1 MNSPNRVIGF
11 VNAAHFI
18 DHYSML
24 IFAAAVIVMGP
35 ALGMAYSELLPY
47 ATPGFVAFG
56 AGSLLTGWL
65 GDRWS
70 RRHMM
75 VIFFAGIGASMIAVG
90 LVQTPLQLGAA
101 LLAIGLFASIYHPV
115 GTAMIVSYADRLGR
129 EMGLNGVWGN
139 LGVASS
145 ALVTGVVGQ
154 YLGWRFAFII
164 PGIVTVLIGAA
175 FALSVVHEDRTSSRQ
190 AAAQARVARNDMW
203 RVFVALLIVVLAVS
217 TTFNA
222 VTVALPKLF
231 AERLSDLTKSP
242 ALLGVIAA
250 CVYVFGAMTQYTIGK
265 LIDRYS
271 LKTVMLPLSF
281 MLAPFLYL
289 AATLS
294 NLPLILA
301 SIGIVMGAF
310 GQVTVNDAMVGKY
323 TAEEWRRVIEV
334 NLTAPFLMTKTVLP
348 AMRAQHYGRI
358 INISSSAGRM
368 VSTLGGAHYTA
379 SKAGLLGL
387 TRAAAKELGKFGI
400 TVNAICPGMIDTEL
414 TREHA
419 SDELLERLAASYP
432 VPRLGTAVEVADLIC
447 YAASEAAGYITGASF
462 DINGGDLMM

>member
-1 MNSPNRVIGF
+1 LQRGIRPMNSPARVIGF

-75 VIFFAGIGASMIAVG
+75 LIFFFGIGASMIAVG
-90 LVQTPLQLGAA
+90 LVRGPLELGAA
-101 LLAIGLFASIYHPV
+101 LLSIGLFASIYHPV

-145 ALVTGVVGQ
+145 ALVTGVIGQ
-154 YLGWRFAFII
+154 YLGWRWAFIV
-164 PGIVTVLIGAA
+164 PGLVTILTGLA
-175 FALSVVHEDRTSSRQ
+175 FMLTVVHEDRSGARQ
-190 AAAQARVARNDMW
+190 AAAQARVAKEDMW
-203 RVFVALLIVVLAVS
+203 RVILALLIVVIAIS

-231 AERLSDLTKSP
+231 AERLSGLTQSP

-250 CVYVFGAMTQYTIGK
+250 GVYVFGALTQYTIGK
-265 LIDRYS
+265 LLDRHS
-271 LKTVMLPLSF
+271 LKAVSLPLSF
-281 MLAPFLYL
+281 LLAPFLYMS
-289 AATLS
+289 AELS
-294 NLPLILA
+294 NLPLIVA
-301 SIGIVMGAF
+301 AIGIVMGAF

-323 TAEEWRRVIEV
+323 TSEEWRSRAYAVRYFV
-334 NLTAPFLMTKTVLP
+334 GFTAAGASVGLVAWLYQNGGFATMLHAFAGLCLLVVAAALILP
-348 AMRAQHYGRI
+348 AEIR
-358 INISSSAGRM
+358 
-368 VSTLGGAHYTA
+368 
-379 SKAGLLGL
+379 
-387 TRAAAKELGKFGI
+387 
-400 TVNAICPGMIDTEL
+400 
-414 TREHA
+414 
-419 SDELLERLAASYP
+419 
-432 VPRLGTAVEVADLIC
+432 VP
-447 YAASEAAGYITGASF
+447 AAGSR
-462 DINGGDLMM
+462 

>member
-1 MNSPNRVIGF
+1 MNVPGRVISF

-35 ALGMAYSELLPY
+35 ALGMAYSDLLPY
-47 ATPGFVAFG
+47 ATPGFIAFG

-75 VIFFAGIGASMIAVG
+75 VIFFVGIGASMISVG
-90 LVQTPLQLGAA
+90 FVQTPLQLGAA
-101 LLAIGLFASIYHPV
+101 LLSIGIFASIYHPV
-115 GTAMIVSYADRLGR
+115 GTAMIVSYADKLGR

-145 ALVTGVVGQ
+145 ALATGVIGQ

-164 PGIVTVLIGAA
+164 PGIITILIGIA
-175 FALSVVHEDRTSSRQ
+175 FASAVVHEDRKGSRQ
-190 AAAQARVARNDMW
+190 AAAQARVAKQDMW
-203 RVFVALLIVVLAVS
+203 RVILALLIVVIAIS

-231 AERLSDLTKSP
+231 AERLADLTRSP

-265 LIDRYS
+265 LLDRHS
-271 LKTVMLPLSF
+271 LKTVALPLSF
-281 MLAPFLYL
+281 VLAPLLYI
-289 AATLS
+289 AASLS
-294 NLPLILA
+294 DLPLILA

-323 TAEEWRRVIEV
+323 TSEEWRSRAYAVRYFVGFTAAGVSVGLVAWLYEHGGFV
-334 NLTAPFLMTKTVLP
+334 TMLHAFGALCLLTV
-348 AMRAQHYGRI
+348 
-358 INISSSAGRM
+358 
-368 VSTLGGAHYTA
+368 
-379 SKAGLLGL
+379 
-387 TRAAAKELGKFGI
+387 AAALILPHEIK
-400 TVNAICPGMIDTEL
+400 
-414 TREHA
+414 
-419 SDELLERLAASYP
+419 
-432 VPRLGTAVEVADLIC
+432 VPQVQ
-447 YAASEAAGYITGASF
+447 
-462 DINGGDLMM
+462 IN

>member
-1 MNSPNRVIGF
+1 MIQNSPSRVIAF

-18 DHYSML
+18 DHYAML

-47 ATPGFVAFG
+47 ATPGFIAFG

-75 VIFFAGIGASMIAVG
+75 VIFFLGIGASMISVG
-90 LVQTPLQLGAA
+90 LVQTPLQLGTA

-115 GTAMIVSYADRLGR
+115 GTAMIVSYAEKLGR

-145 ALVTGVVGQ
+145 ALVTGVIGQ
-154 YLGWRFAFII
+154 YLGWRLAFII
-164 PGIVTVLIGAA
+164 PGVVTMLIGIA
-175 FALSVVHEDRTSSRQ
+175 FALMVVHEDRTGSRQ
-190 AAAQARVARNDMW
+190 AAAQARVAKEDMW
-203 RVFVALLIVVLAVS
+203 RVILALLIVVIAIS

-231 AERLSDLTKSP
+231 AERLADMTGSP

-265 LIDRYS
+265 LLDRYS
-271 LKTVMLPLSF
+271 LKTVALPLSF

-294 NLPLILA
+294 NLPLILV

-323 TAEEWRRVIEV
+323 TSEQWRSRAYAVRYFV
-334 NLTAPFLMTKTVLP
+334 GFTA
-348 AMRAQHYGRI
+348 
-358 INISSSAGRM
+358 AGAS
-368 VSTLGGAHYTA
+368 VGLVAWLYEQGGFVTMLHAF
-379 SKAGLLGL
+379 AGLCLL
-387 TRAAAKELGKFGI
+387 AIAAAIILPREITVPATRA
-400 TVNAICPGMIDTEL
+400 N
-414 TREHA
+414 
-419 SDELLERLAASYP
+419 
-432 VPRLGTAVEVADLIC
+432 
-447 YAASEAAGYITGASF
+447 
-462 DINGGDLMM
+462 

>member
-1 MNSPNRVIGF
+1 MAALDRGDWLFGDIHWRHPVRTRIYNLPEPITGILMNSPSRVIGF

-18 DHYSML
+18 DHYAML

-56 AGSLLTGWL
+56 AGSLITGWL

-90 LVQTPLQLGAA
+90 FVETPLQLGAA
-101 LLAIGLFASIYHPV
+101 LLSIGIFASIYHPV
-115 GTAMIVSYADRLGR
+115 GTAIIVSYADKLGR

-145 ALVTGVVGQ
+145 ALVTGVIGQ
-154 YLGWRFAFII
+154 YLGWRWAFIV
-164 PGIVTVLIGAA
+164 PGIVTILIGMA
-175 FALSVVHEDRTSSRQ
+175 FAMTLVHEDRKGTKQ
-190 AAAQARVARNDMW
+190 AAAQARVAKQDMW
-203 RVFVALLIVVLAVS
+203 RGILALLIVVIAIS

-231 AERLSDLTKSP
+231 AERLADLTRSP
-242 ALLGVIAA
+242 ALLGAIAA
-250 CVYVFGAMTQYTIGK
+250 GVYVFGAMTQYTIGK
-265 LIDRYS
+265 LIDHYS

-281 MLAPFLYL
+281 MLAPFLYF

-294 NLPLILA
+294 NLPLIIA

-323 TAEEWRRVIEV
+323 TSEEWRSRAYAVRYFV
-334 NLTAPFLMTKTVLP
+334 GFTA
-348 AMRAQHYGRI
+348 
-358 INISSSAGRM
+358 AGAS
-368 VSTLGGAHYTA
+368 VGLVAWLYEQGGFVTMLHAFA
-379 SKAGLLGL
+379 ALCLLAI
-387 TRAAAKELGKFGI
+387 AAAIIL
-400 TVNAICPGMIDTEL
+400 P
-414 TREHA
+414 REI
-419 SDELLERLAASYP
+419 RTPAA
-432 VPRLGTAVEVADLIC
+432 A
-447 YAASEAAGYITGASF
+447 
-462 DINGGDLMM
+462 

>member
-1 MNSPNRVIGF
+1 MNSPSRVIGF

-35 ALGMAYSELLPY
+35 ALGMTYSELLPY
-47 ATPGFVAFG
+47 ATPGFIAFG

-75 VIFFAGIGASMIAVG
+75 VIFFLGIGVSMIAVG
-90 LVQTPLQLGAA
+90 VVQTPLQLGTA
-101 LLAIGLFASIYHPV
+101 LLAIGVFASIYHPV
-115 GTAMIVSYADRLGR
+115 GTAMIVSYAEKLGR

-154 YLGWRFAFII
+154 YLGWRWAFIV
-164 PGIVTVLIGAA
+164 PGIVTVLIGIA
-175 FALSVVHEDRTSSRQ
+175 FALTVVHESRVGTRQ
-190 AAAQARVARNDMW
+190 AAAQARVAKEDMW
-203 RVFVALLIVVLAVS
+203 RVIFSLFIVVIAIS

-231 AERLSDLTKSP
+231 AERLADLTRSP

-250 CVYVFGAMTQYTIGK
+250 CVYVFGAMTQYTIGR
-265 LIDRYS
+265 LLDRYS
-271 LKTVMLPLSF
+271 LKTVALPLSF

-294 NLPLILA
+294 NLPLIVV

-323 TAEEWRRVIEV
+323 TSEEWRSRAYSVRYFIGF
-334 NLTAPFLMTKTVLP
+334 TA
-348 AMRAQHYGRI
+348 
-358 INISSSAGRM
+358 AGASVGLVAWLYER
-368 VSTLGGAHYTA
+368 GGFVMMLHAF
-379 SKAGLLGL
+379 AGLCLL
-387 TRAAAKELGKFGI
+387 AIAAAIILPREIKV
-400 TVNAICPGMIDTEL
+400 TAAQVN
-414 TREHA
+414 
-419 SDELLERLAASYP
+419 
-432 VPRLGTAVEVADLIC
+432 
-447 YAASEAAGYITGASF
+447 
-462 DINGGDLMM
+462 

>member
-1 MNSPNRVIGF
+1 MNNPSRVINF

-24 IFAAAVIVMGP
+24 IFAAAVIIMGP
-35 ALGMAYSELLPY
+35 ALGMTYSELLPY

-56 AGSLLTGWL
+56 AGSLVTGWL

-75 VIFFAGIGASMIAVG
+75 VIFFVGIGLSMISVS

-101 LLAIGLFASIYHPV
+101 LLAIGIFASIYHPV

-129 EMGLNGVWGN
+129 EMGINGVWGN

-145 ALVTGVVGQ
+145 ALVTGVIGQ
-154 YLGWRFAFII
+154 YLGWRLAFFI
-164 PGIVTVLIGAA
+164 PGALTVLFGIA
-175 FALSVVHEDRTSSRQ
+175 FALMVAHEDRKGTKQ
-190 AAAQARVARNDMW
+190 AAAQARVAKEDVW
-203 RVFVALLIVVLAVS
+203 RVILSLLIVVVAIS

-231 AERLSDLTKSP
+231 AERLADLTRSP

-250 CVYVFGAMTQYTIGK
+250 GVYVFGAMTQYTIGK
-265 LIDRYS
+265 LLDRHS
-271 LKTVMLPLSF
+271 LKTVALPLSF

-294 NLPLILA
+294 NLPLILV

-310 GQVTVNDAMVGKY
+310 GQVTVNDALVGKY
-323 TAEEWRRVIEV
+323 TPEEWRSRAYAVRYFV
-334 NLTAPFLMTKTVLP
+334 GFTA
-348 AMRAQHYGRI
+348 
-358 INISSSAGRM
+358 AGASVGLVAWLYER
-368 VSTLGGAHYTA
+368 GGFVTMLHAF
-379 SKAGLLGL
+379 AGLCLFVI
-387 TRAAAKELGKFGI
+387 AAAIILPRELAPK
-400 TVNAICPGMIDTEL
+400 P
-414 TREHA
+414 
-419 SDELLERLAASYP
+419 
-432 VPRLGTAVEVADLIC
+432 
-447 YAASEAAGYITGASF
+447 AG
-462 DINGGDLMM
+462 

>member
-1 MNSPNRVIGF
+1 MNNPARVIGF

-47 ATPGFVAFG
+47 ATPGFIAFG

-75 VIFFAGIGASMIAVG
+75 VIFFVGIGLSMVSVG
-90 LVQTPLQLGAA
+90 LVRTPLQLGAA
-101 LLAIGLFASIYHPV
+101 LLSIGVFASIYHPV
-115 GTAMIVSYADRLGR
+115 GTAMIVSYAEKLGH

-154 YLGWRFAFII
+154 YLGWRYAFII
-164 PGIVTVLIGAA
+164 PGVVTILIGIA
-175 FALSVVHEDRTSSRQ
+175 FALLVVHEDRKGSKQ
-190 AAAQARVARNDMW
+190 AAAQARVAKQDMW
-203 RVFVALLIVVLAVS
+203 RVILSLLIVVIAIS

-222 VTVALPKLF
+222 ITVALPKLF
-231 AERLSDLTKSP
+231 AERLADLTRSP

-265 LIDRYS
+265 LLDRHS
-271 LKTVMLPLSF
+271 LKTVSLPLSF
-281 MLAPFLYL
+281 VLAPFLYF

-294 NLPLILA
+294 NLPLILV

-323 TAEEWRRVIEV
+323 TSEEWRSRAYAVRYFIGF
-334 NLTAPFLMTKTVLP
+334 TA
-348 AMRAQHYGRI
+348 
-358 INISSSAGRM
+358 AGASVGLVAWLYRQ
-368 VSTLGGAHYTA
+368 GGFVTMLHAF
-379 SKAGLLGL
+379 AGLCLL
-387 TRAAAKELGKFGI
+387 VIAAAIILPNEIK
-400 TVNAICPGMIDTEL
+400 
-414 TREHA
+414 
-419 SDELLERLAASYP
+419 
-432 VPRLGTAVEVADLIC
+432 VPAPRA
-447 YAASEAAGYITGASF
+447 
-462 DINGGDLMM
+462 N

>member
-1 MNSPNRVIGF
+1 MNNPSRVIGF
-11 VNAAHFI
+11 VNAGHFI

-35 ALGMAYSELLPY
+35 AFGMTYSELLPY

-56 AGSLLTGWL
+56 AGSLITGWL

-75 VIFFAGIGASMIAVG
+75 VIFFFGIGASMISVG
-90 LVQTPLQLGAA
+90 FVQTPLQLGAA
-101 LLAIGLFASIYHPV
+101 LLSIGLFASIYHPV
-115 GTAMIVSYADRLGR
+115 GTAMIVSYANKLGR
-129 EMGLNGVWGN
+129 EMGLNGVFGN

-154 YLGWRFAFII
+154 YLGWRWAFIV
-164 PGIVTVLIGAA
+164 PGIVTMLIGVA
-175 FALSVVHEDRTSSRQ
+175 FMRSVVHEDRSGFKQ
-190 AAAQARVARNDMW
+190 AVAQARVAKQDMW
-203 RVFVALLIVVLAVS
+203 RVVLSLLIVVIAIS

-231 AERLSDLTKSP
+231 AERLADLTRSP

-265 LIDRYS
+265 LIDRHS

-281 MLAPFLYL
+281 MLAPFLYF

-294 NLPLILA
+294 NLPLIVV

-310 GQVTVNDAMVGKY
+310 GQVTINDAMVGKY
-323 TAEEWRRVIEV
+323 TSEEWRSRAYSVRY
-334 NLTAPFLMTKTVLP
+334 FLGFT
-348 AMRAQHYGRI
+348 
-358 INISSSAGRM
+358 
-368 VSTLGGAHYTA
+368 
-379 SKAGLLGL
+379 
-387 TRAAAKELGKFGI
+387 
-400 TVNAICPGMIDTEL
+400 
-414 TREHA
+414 
-419 SDELLERLAASYP
+419 
-432 VPRLGTAVEVADLIC
+432 
-447 YAASEAAGYITGASF
+447 AAGASVGLVAWLYQQ
-462 DINGGDLMM
+462 GGFTTMLHAFAALCLLVIVAAIILPQEQSTADAAVPLKPQAAE

>member
-1 MNSPNRVIGF
+1 MNSPGRVIGF

-24 IFAAAVIVMGP
+24 LFAAAVIVMGP

-75 VIFFAGIGASMIAVG
+75 VIFFVGIGAAMIAVG
-90 LVQTPLQLGAA
+90 LVQTPLQLGTA
-101 LLAIGLFASIYHPV
+101 LLSIGLFASIYHPV
-115 GTAMIVSYADRLGR
+115 GTAMIVSYADKLGR

-145 ALVTGVVGQ
+145 ALVTGVIGQ
-154 YLGWRFAFII
+154 FLGWRWAFIL
-164 PGIVTVLIGAA
+164 PGIVTVLIGLA
-175 FALSVVHEDRTSSRQ
+175 FAPSVVHENRSGFKQ
-190 AAAQARVARNDMW
+190 AAAQARVAKDDMW
-203 RVFVALLIVVLAVS
+203 RVIVALLIVVIAVS

-231 AERLSDLTKSP
+231 AERLADLTKSP

-271 LKTVMLPLSF
+271 LKAVSLPLSY

-301 SIGIVMGAF
+301 SISIVMGAF
-310 GQVTVNDAMVGKY
+310 GQVTINDAMVGKY
-323 TAEEWRRVIEV
+323 TVEEWRSRAYSIRYFIGFTAAGASVGLVAWLYERGGFVTMLQTFGALCLLVILAAIILPTEIRVPAAQ
-334 NLTAPFLMTKTVLP
+334 TAP
-348 AMRAQHYGRI
+348 
-358 INISSSAGRM
+358 
-368 VSTLGGAHYTA
+368 
-379 SKAGLLGL
+379 
-387 TRAAAKELGKFGI
+387 
-400 TVNAICPGMIDTEL
+400 
-414 TREHA
+414 
-419 SDELLERLAASYP
+419 
-432 VPRLGTAVEVADLIC
+432 
-447 YAASEAAGYITGASF
+447 
-462 DINGGDLMM
+462 

>member
-1 MNSPNRVIGF
+1 MNSPSRVIGF

-18 DHYSML
+18 DHYAML
-24 IFAAAVIVMGP
+24 IFAAAVIIMGP

-47 ATPGFVAFG
+47 ATPGFIAFG

-75 VIFFAGIGASMIAVG
+75 VIFFAGIGASMMTVG
-90 LVQTPLQLGAA
+90 FVRTPLELGAA
-101 LLAIGLFASIYHPV
+101 LLSIGIFASIYHPV
-115 GTAMIVSYADRLGR
+115 GTAMIVSYADKLGR

-145 ALVTGVVGQ
+145 ALVTGVIGQ
-154 YLGWRFAFII
+154 YFGWRFAFII
-164 PGIVTVLIGAA
+164 PGIVTILIGVA
-175 FALSVVHEDRTSSRQ
+175 FALTVAHEDRKGAKQ
-190 AAAQARVARNDMW
+190 AAAQARVAKQDMW
-203 RVFVALLIVVLAVS
+203 RVIAALLIVVIAIS

-231 AERLSDLTKSP
+231 AERLADFTRSP

-265 LIDRYS
+265 LLDRHS
-271 LKTVMLPLSF
+271 LKTVALPLSF

-294 NLPLILA
+294 NWPLILV

-323 TAEEWRRVIEV
+323 TSEEWRSRAYAVRYFV
-334 NLTAPFLMTKTVLP
+334 GFTA
-348 AMRAQHYGRI
+348 
-358 INISSSAGRM
+358 AGASVGLVAWLYER
-368 VSTLGGAHYTA
+368 GGFVTMLHAFGA
-379 SKAGLLGL
+379 LCLLAI
-387 TRAAAKELGKFGI
+387 AAALI
-400 TVNAICPGMIDTEL
+400 LP
-414 TREHA
+414 REIRTPAAPA
-419 SDELLERLAASYP
+419 S
-432 VPRLGTAVEVADLIC
+432 
-447 YAASEAAGYITGASF
+447 
-462 DINGGDLMM
+462 